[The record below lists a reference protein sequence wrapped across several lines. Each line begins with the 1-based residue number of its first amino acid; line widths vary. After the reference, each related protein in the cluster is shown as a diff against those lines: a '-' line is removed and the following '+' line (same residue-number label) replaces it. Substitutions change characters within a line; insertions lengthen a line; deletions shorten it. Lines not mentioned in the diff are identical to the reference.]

1 MKIIPCKIC
10 TLISYL
16 PILLLVSTLAAS
28 CEIDEAPVLFPDPP
42 IPLTIHTDM
51 VKDITTTSAL
61 CGGVIHADGRASIR
75 TKGVCWSTTPTPTTA
90 DNVLEDAM
98 DSDTIKVTLHG
109 LMIHTMYYVRPFAT
123 TSQQTI
129 YGDEISFTTQ

>member
-1 MKIIPCKIC
+1 MPCKVIKLS
-10 TLISYL
+10 TYL
-16 PILLLVSTLAAS
+16 PMVLVSILAVS

-42 IPLTIHTDM
+42 MPLTIHTDV

-61 CGGVIHADGRASIR
+61 CGGVILADGRASIL
-75 TKGVCWSTTPTPTTA
+75 TKGVCWSTMPAPTTE
-90 DNVLEDAM
+90 DNVQEDAI

-123 TSQQTI
+123 TSLQTI